1 MTKREFLT
9 AGLGAS
15 AALTSAA
22 FAQQAAAVRKE
33 ASGPGGRAS
42 SRKAKTKKLFRSPE
56 GFPNALA
63 ATPEGLWIGEQKM
76 SGAQAKTYKLPEP
89 KSLNE
94 SAWLVDWNGKLLKT
108 VTTPSRN
115 TSGMAV
121 GGGYVWMIANAPP
134 QGVFQV
140 DMNSKL
146 ISHRQIP
153 LGHPN
158 DGGGS
163 HGGQW
168 HQDKLWISS
177 LRLRGNL
184 RVDPKT
190 WQPEIMIPFYQAPD
204 RTRYHD
210 ITFDKD
216 GTMWQVVANDC
227 ERYADFRPGLVRYDA
242 TNGKVLE
249 TVDFLPGSCDPHGL
263 AMWDGKLYSCDAG
276 IHPRWPNNDSP
287 TAGWIFQI
295 EFV

>member
-1 MTKREFLT
+1 MTKRDFLAASF
-9 AGLGAS
+9 AG
-15 AALTSAA
+15 AA
-22 FAQQAAAVRKE
+22 FAQSVAVRK
-33 ASGPGGRAS
+33 SGGAKRI
-42 SRKAKTKKLFRSPE
+42 AKTTKLFKCPS

-63 ATPEGLWIGEQKM
+63 ATPEGLWIGEQKL
-76 SGAQAKTYKLPEP
+76 SGPQAASYKLTEP
-89 KSLNE
+89 KSLTE

-121 GGGYVWMIANAPP
+121 GGGYVWMVANAPP

-146 ISHRQIP
+146 VSHRQIP
-153 LGHPN
+153 LGPAN

-168 HQDKLWISS
+168 HEGKLWIAA

-190 WQPEIMIPFYQAPD
+190 WQPEMMIPFYQAPD

-216 GTMWQVVANDC
+216 GTMWQVVGNDC
-227 ERYADFRPGLVRYDA
+227 KRYADYRPCLARYDA
-242 TNGKVLE
+242 SNGKVIE
-249 TVDFLPGSCDPHGL
+249 VVDFVPGSCDAHGL
-263 AMWDGKLYSCDAG
+263 AYHDGKLFGCDAG
-276 IHPRWPNNDSP
+276 IHPGWANYDSP

-295 EFV
+295 DLA

>member
-1 MTKREFLT
+1 MTKRDFLTTT
-9 AGLGAS
+9 AGL
-15 AALTSAA
+15 ALSGAA
-22 FAQQAAAVRKE
+22 FAQSAANRGVAGKPAGTKRM
-33 ASGPGGRAS
+33 AR
-42 SRKAKTKKLFRSPE
+42 TKKLFKAPD

-76 SGAQAKTYKLPEP
+76 SGANASRYKLPEP

-94 SAWLVDWNGKLLKT
+94 SAWLVDWKTGKVLKT

-146 ISHRQIP
+146 VSHRQIP
-153 LGHPN
+153 LGGP

-168 HQDKLWISS
+168 HQGKLWISS

-184 RVDPKT
+184 RVDPHT
-190 WQPEIMIPFYQAPD
+190 WQPEFMIPFYQAPD
-204 RTRYHD
+204 RVRYHD
-210 ITFDKD
+210 ITFDPD
-216 GTMWQVVANDC
+216 GSMWQVVGNDSK
-227 ERYADFRPGLVRYDA
+227 RYPEFRPCLARYDTA
-242 TNGKVLE
+242 TGRVLE
-249 TVDFLPGSCDPHGL
+249 TVDFEPGSCDPHGL
-263 AMWDGKLYSCDAG
+263 AMHEGKLYGCDAG
-276 IHPRWPNNDSP
+276 IHPGWPNNDSP

-295 EFV
+295 DLV

>member
-9 AGLGAS
+9 AGIGAG
-15 AALTSAA
+15 LA
-22 FAQQAAAVRKE
+22 FAQ
-33 ASGPGGRAS
+33 SGRTRRMA
-42 SRKAKTKKLFRSPE
+42 RTKKLFKCPD

-63 ATPEGLWIGEQKM
+63 ATPEGLWIGEQKLT
-76 SGAQAKTYKLPEP
+76 GAQAASYKMPEP
-89 KSLNE
+89 KSLEE
-94 SAWLVDWNGKLLKT
+94 SAWLCDWNGKLIKT

-146 ISHRQIP
+146 VSHRQIP

-168 HQDKLWISS
+168 HEGKLWISS

-190 WQPEIMIPFYQAPD
+190 WQPEFMIPFYQAPD
-204 RTRYHD
+204 RVRYHD
-210 ITFDKD
+210 ITFDKE
-216 GTMWQVVANDC
+216 GTMWQVVGNDSK
-227 ERYADFRPGLVRYDA
+227 RYSEFRPGLVRFDA
-242 TNGKVLE
+242 TTGKVLE
-249 TVDFLPGSCDPHGL
+249 TVDFEPGSCDPHGL
-263 AMWDGKLYSCDAG
+263 AYYDGKFYGCDAG
-276 IHPRWPNNDSP
+276 IHPGWPNRDSP

-295 EFV
+295 DIV

>member
-9 AGLGAS
+9 AGIGAGLAIGSLRTAS
-15 AALTSAA
+15 AQS
-22 FAQQAAAVRKE
+22 
-33 ASGPGGRAS
+33 GGRKIPV
-42 SRKAKTKKLFRSPE
+42 RKAKTKKLFKSPD
-56 GFPNALA
+56 GFPNGLA
-63 ATPEGLWIGEQKM
+63 ATPEGLWIGEQKL
-76 SGAQAKTYKLPEP
+76 SGAQAKSYNLAEP
-89 KSLNE
+89 KSLEE
-94 SAWLVDWNGKLLKT
+94 SAWLVDWNGKVLKT
-108 VTTPSRN
+108 VKTPSRN

-121 GGGYVWMIANAPP
+121 GGGFVWMIANAPP

-153 LGHPN
+153 LGPAN

-168 HQDKLWISS
+168 HDGKLWISA

-190 WQPEIMIPFYQAPD
+190 WQPEMMIPFYQSFPD

-210 ITFDKD
+210 ITIDRE
-216 GTMWQVVANDC
+216 GTMWQVVANDTT
-227 ERYADFRPGLVRYDA
+227 RYQDSKPGLVRYELS
-242 TNGKVLE
+242 TGRVLE
-249 TVDFLPGSCDPHGL
+249 LVDLEPGSSDPHGL
-263 AMWDGKLYSCDAG
+263 AMHEGKLISCDAG
-276 IHPRWPNNDSP
+276 IHPGWRNNDSP

-295 EFV
+295 DFV